1 MSSVSHY
8 ASGIAGEAQPEV
20 YEKQTERR
28 NQEGENM
35 RDGGEKMECKVE
47 EKNELDDLRRQKNR

>member
-20 YEKQTERR
+20 YEKQRERR
-28 NQEGENM
+28 NQEGENSE
-35 RDGGEKMECKVE
+35 RGEVMGREGE
-47 EKNELDDLRRQKNR
+47 EKNERDDMRRQKER